1 MTEKHSILTL
11 AFAGTCFF
19 MFGMSLVSENLQK
32 IAANRI
38 RDVLAK
44 LSNSTLL
51 GVGAGVIITVLIQ
64 SSGAVTSML
73 VGLGTAGVITLP
85 QVMGII
91 LGTGI
96 GTNITV
102 QLLSFNIAQFG
113 LMVFALS
120 FAVYFLS
127 HRASLRRWMGVGMGF
142 GLMFWGLEMIGMSTQ
157 ALREVDFFIN
167 SLNYLRENPF
177 LLLCVTAV
185 FTALVQSSAAIVG
198 ISMTLAAAN
207 LISVTDAFYCI
218 YGANIGTTAT
228 ALIASTGG
236 NYVGRQIAWAHTIH
250 KVVMVALFYYLTPYL
265 AEIITTGVPL
275 RDVANTHLFFN
286 AAGALLFL
294 PFVKHGVAFIEKM
307 IQPGE
312 NEKDFSVK
320 YLDRINFESP
330 AICVAHAEREIMRM
344 GDIVVSMVKDSLDIF
359 RQENVEAIQDI
370 RNRDNKVDLLNREIS
385 LFITKYMDTSHGAFH
400 KQMVRLFSVASDLE
414 AAADVIDNSML
425 ELAAKKHRLKVE
437 FSKEGWRDLEAL
449 HKSVSDVAMMSLSCF
464 QLHSHDLATTIIAK
478 KREIRKT
485 EKQMRESH
493 IERLVQGKRESINT
507 SSIHMDVLS
516 DYRRIVG
523 LFSNHVYQLAKD
535 VEPFETDAAIKGD

>member
-44 LSNSTLL
+44 LSSNTLL
-51 GVGAGVIITVLIQ
+51 GIGAGIVVTVLIQ

-96 GTNITV
+96 GTTITV
-102 QLLSFNIAQFG
+102 QLISFNIAQMG
-113 LMVFALS
+113 LLVFSIS
-120 FAVYFLS
+120 FAIYFLT
-127 HRASLRRWMGVGMGF
+127 HRPSLRRWMGVGMGF
-142 GLMFWGLEMIGMSTQ
+142 GLMFWGLEMIGIGAH
-157 ALREVDFFIN
+157 ALKDFDWFVS
-167 SLNYLRENPF
+167 SLNYLKDNPF
-177 LLLCVTAV
+177 MLMCVAAL

-198 ISMTLAAAN
+198 IAMSLAAAN
-207 LISVTDAFYCI
+207 LMTVQDAFYCV

-228 ALIASTGG
+228 ALMASTGG

-250 KVVMVALFYYLTPYL
+250 KVVMVSLFYFLTPYI
-265 AEIITTGVPL
+265 AELINTSTPQ
-275 RDVANTHLFFN
+275 RDVAMTHLIFN
-286 AAGALLFL
+286 VAGAIVFF
-294 PFVKHGVAFIEKM
+294 PFVGKLTELVQKVIKPR
-307 IQPGE
+307 QD
-312 NEKDFSVK
+312 EKDFSVK
-320 YLDRINFESP
+320 YLDRLNFESP

-344 GDIVVSMVKDSLDIF
+344 GDIVVSMIRDSLDLL
-359 RQENVEAIQDI
+359 RHENQEAIQDM

-385 LFITKYMDTSHGAFH
+385 MFITKYMDSSEGAFH
-400 KQMVRLFSVASDLE
+400 SQMVRLFSVANDLE
-414 AAADVIDNSML
+414 AAADVIDNSIL
-425 ELAAKKHRLKVE
+425 ELAGKKHRLKVE
-437 FSKEGWRDLEAL
+437 FSNEGWHDLEAL
-449 HKSVSDVAMMSLSCF
+449 HKAVSDIAMMSLSCF

-485 EKQMRESH
+485 EKTMREAH
-493 IERLVQGKRESINT
+493 IDRLVQGRRESINT

-523 LFSNHVYQLAKD
+523 LFSNHVYALAKD
-535 VEPFETDAAIKGD
+535 VE